1 MKHTIITLL
10 LLVAAGSVCQGQT
23 FDEWFKQ
30 KKTQKKYLLQQIAAL
45 QMYAGYVKK
54 GYGIAQ
60 KGLTTIS
67 DIKSGEFNLHQE
79 YFSSLK
85 NVNPKIRNY
94 AEVAGIISLEV
105 KITQLY
111 LKTNKQVQVSNL
123 FNDGDVKYVFKV
135 FSNLMDDCAAT
146 ITELTALITNNNWEM
161 KDNERLGRMDALC
174 RNMQDNFTFA
184 QSFSDQTKM
193 LALQRMKEKNDVQT
207 GLILNGLHNK

>member
-1 MKHTIITLL
+1 MIRTIIIL

-30 KKTQKKYLLQQIAAL
+30 KKTQKKYLLEQIAAL
-45 QMYAGYVKK
+45 HTYAGYVKK

-67 DIKSGEFNLHQE
+67 DIRSGEFNLHEE

-94 AEVAGIISLEV
+94 AQVVGIISLEV

-135 FSNLMDDCAAT
+135 FSGLMDDCAAT
-146 ITELTALITNNNWEM
+146 ITELTALITNNNLEM
-161 KDNERLGRMDALC
+161 KDNERLGRMDILY

-184 QSFSDQTKM
+184 QSFNDQAKV
-193 LALQRMKEKNDVQT
+193 LAIQRMKEKNDVKT
-207 GLILNGLHNK
+207 GLILNGLLNK